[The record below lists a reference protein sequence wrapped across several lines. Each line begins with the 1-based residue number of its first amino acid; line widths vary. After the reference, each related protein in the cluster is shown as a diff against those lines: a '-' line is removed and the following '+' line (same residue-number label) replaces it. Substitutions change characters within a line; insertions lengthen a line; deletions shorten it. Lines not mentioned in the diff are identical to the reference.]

1 VTLCDAPL
9 PDDDLALT
17 KLEALAFPSASSP
30 VCLSCWAPGNL
41 GFLKQNAPAPELGL
55 LASSTPLCS
64 SSPAPRKGISCF
76 AGATFETLNAAPIST
91 RCHGHFLGPL
101 CYTPLDASAVQAQPC
116 LLELF
121 GPSPLAL
128 ASAHQTHVRLLC
140 WSPLASVHFVQDTT
154 AVRVAILV
162 G

>member
-9 PDDDLALT
+9 PQDDLALT
-17 KLEALAFPSASSP
+17 KLEALAFPKASSP
-30 VCLSCWAPGNL
+30 VCPRCWAPANL
-41 GFLKQNAPAPELGL
+41 GFFIQNTPAPELC
-55 LASSTPLCS
+55 AAPSTPLCS

-76 AGATFETLNAAPIST
+76 AAATFETLNAAPITT
-91 RCHGHFLGPL
+91 RCHSHFLGPL
-101 CYTPLDASAVQAQPC
+101 CYTPLDAPAVQTQPS

-128 ASAHQTHVRLLC
+128 SSAHQTHVRLLC
-140 WSPLASVHFVQDTT
+140 RSPLASVHFIQDTT